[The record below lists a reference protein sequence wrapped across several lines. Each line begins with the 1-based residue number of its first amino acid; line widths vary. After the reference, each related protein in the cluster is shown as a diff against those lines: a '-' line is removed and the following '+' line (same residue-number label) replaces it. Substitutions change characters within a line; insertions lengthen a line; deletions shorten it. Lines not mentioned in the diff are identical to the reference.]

1 MERLIDAT
9 ALVEKICGDS
19 CGCHRDECGYTYAEN
34 GCDNCSKVREIE
46 EAPTIDPVLTID
58 SDRLLLLPCKVGGYY
73 WKVTQTRTVDGKP
86 RPLHVRGMRLSWET
100 VGKVAQ
106 EYGKTAFSTH
116 AEAKAALKR
125 AMAEWLK
132 EQEEAR

>member
-1 MERLIDAT
+1 MERLIDAN
-9 ALVEKICGDS
+9 ALTELANNSADG
-19 CGCHRDECGYTYAEN
+19 R
-34 GCDNCSKVREIE
+34 
-46 EAPTIDPVLTID
+46 IDANDIARFPSVD
-58 SDRLLLLPCKVGGYY
+58 PARVCVLPCKVGGYY

-86 RPLHVRGMRLSWET
+86 RPLHVRGMRLSWEN

-132 EQEEAR
+132 EQEEVR